1 MVWPAAALERAAR
14 PLDQARRALLVAAMR
29 VPPLAAVVARRD
41 ARVLVRS
48 MVGIAVAFTA
58 SVVFPAWFFVLS
70 PLVLGVPHVGA
81 DVRYLVRRQGMS
93 RGTEAFFYV
102 GCVAL
107 LGLRAAEL
115 AAPAAL
121 PYARTELAVAAAWVV
136 SAAFLSARAAGER
149 WRAALLAAAAGALLA
164 VAWPRPDLAR
174 VVFAHAHN
182 LIAVALWLALF
193 YRRRFA
199 VVPVALLGLAVLLI
213 VSGATLPWVV
223 RFSGYKA
230 LGVDVFYAADQL
242 APRVAG
248 ALGPALVLS
257 YVFLQ
262 SVHYMAWLTWIP
274 DSATR
279 GQGTPTFRMTARG
292 LARELGGPW
301 LALLVAAALA
311 VALAALLDASRTRA
325 VYLSLAAFH
334 GYLELAAVAYLAT
347 RAARPAVAGRGA

>member
-1 MVWPAAALERAAR
+1 
-14 PLDQARRALLVAAMR
+14 
-29 VPPLAAVVARRD
+29 
-41 ARVLVRS
+41 
-48 MVGIAVAFTA
+48 
-58 SVVFPAWFFVLS
+58 
-70 PLVLGVPHVGA
+70 
-81 DVRYLVRRQGMS
+81 MS
-93 RGTEAFFYV
+93 RATEAFFYA

-121 PYARTELAVAAAWVV
+121 PFARTELAVAAAWVA
-136 SAAFLSARAAGER
+136 SAALLSARGAGER
-149 WRAALLAAAAGALLA
+149 WRAALLALVAGALLA
-164 VAWPRPDLAR
+164 AAWPRPDLAR

-182 LIAVALWLALF
+182 LVAVALWLALF
-193 YRRRFA
+193 YRRRLA
-199 VVPVALLGLAVLLI
+199 VLSVALLGVALLLI

-223 RFSGYKA
+223 HFSGYKA
-230 LGVDVFYAADQL
+230 LGVDVFYAAEQL
-242 APRVAG
+242 APRVPG

-279 GQGTPTFRMTARG
+279 GQGTLTFRMTARG
-292 LARELGGPW
+292 LARDLGGPW
-301 LALLVAAALA
+301 LLLLVAAALA
-311 VALAALLDASRTRA
+311 VALGALFDATRTRA

-347 RAARPAVAGRGA
+347 RAGRPACASGGP